1 MCSLSVYTHLYIN
14 YIFLIFLL
22 TGGAVDG
29 PFNGAA
35 PTPWSIPIQPEQMFR
50 NHEKSCEVSDLFK
63 MSGWNTPPEILVVF
77 GYMYM
82 YNYAGP
88 KKVNT
93 VMLSYSHSI

>member
-1 MCSLSVYTHLYIN
+1 MYTYNYIIN
-14 YIFLIFLL
+14 YISLIFLL

-63 MSGWNTPPEILVVF
+63 MSLWNTPPEILVIL
-77 GYMYM
+77 GCLYTCIIMLE
-82 YNYAGP
+82 P
-88 KKVNT
+88 KEST
-93 VMLSYSHSI
+93 LSCLATTTQFKL